1 MRGKA
6 VLLRRF
12 DWDALTNTTNLPG
25 IDVSPS
31 HWLDNDP
38 SFVINYSQDHSALIE
53 DYYEV
58 PDSGGLEGTVNLK
71 INATTDHIKD
81 AVQNYGAPTDSG
93 GFWISF
99 ASAAG
104 YNGDAETIFPKVCTL
119 QGYPMTCVNS
129 FDSSDI
135 SRG

>member
-1 MRGKA
+1 VRGKA

-12 DWDALTNTTNLPG
+12 DWSALTNATNLPG
-25 IDVSPS
+25 IDVSPPY
-31 HWLDNDP
+31 WLDNDP
-38 SFVINYSQDHSALIE
+38 SFVINYSPGHSALIE

-71 INATTDHIKD
+71 INATTAHIKN

-104 YNGDAETIFPKVCTL
+104 FNGDTETIFPKV
-119 QGYPMTCVNS
+119 
-129 FDSSDI
+129 SSLKGI
-135 SRG
+135 SHDMC